1 MADKLA
7 KLKTKNT
14 ISFKSLDDGTTEV
27 SFIVERLSFREKAH
41 IKAAL
46 EGAGDML
53 MLFVSKY
60 RNKRSV
66 QANNYLWALIGE
78 LAAEMHIDDI
88 DLYREYVKK
97 HGLKKTV
104 EFSDDF
110 YKTVSYVWKQKG
122 IGWFSE
128 KVDESD
134 REGYSLY
141 TFYYGSSSYNSR
153 QMSRL
158 IDAVV
163 QDCKAV
169 GIETMPQDELD
180 SLISCWKGKL

>member
-27 SFIVERLSFREKAH
+27 SFIVERLSFREKSH

-97 HGLKKTV
+97 HGLKKNCRALRR
-104 EFSDDF
+104 FL
-110 YKTVSYVWKQKG
+110 Q
-122 IGWFSE
+122 
-128 KVDESD
+128 D
-134 REGYSLY
+134 RQLCMEAEGYRLVLRK
-141 TFYYGSSSYNSR
+141 SR
-153 QMSRL
+153 
-158 IDAVV
+158 
-163 QDCKAV
+163 
-169 GIETMPQDELD
+169 
-180 SLISCWKGKL
+180 